1 MFSMLISETILMSKL
16 WQELLHSLSAHQA
29 WAHSQRGKTT
39 QVSCF
44 FCFYWERVIA
54 ISVSQACLFKLLP
67 ALVSR
72 CLADGCSEAFVTNSS
87 MKNHMARVHQQKE
100 KPYQVQKS
108 CFCFYDAI
116 GGFTVTCFCS
126 LFPFSVTIRAAE
138 RISTRGT
145 SSKPTH
151 SSTYRFCHFS
161 ERLHI
166 WCELLTAWPS
176 QIWVFLSFSM

>member
-1 MFSMLISETILMSKL
+1 MEARGSSVQTHRIGKWLLHRAKTMRKRPSRPIITVYISCVWLSGIMCQMFSLLISETILMSKL

-108 CFCFYDAI
+108 CFCF
-116 GGFTVTCFCS
+116 
-126 LFPFSVTIRAAE
+126 
-138 RISTRGT
+138 
-145 SSKPTH
+145 
-151 SSTYRFCHFS
+151 
-161 ERLHI
+161 
-166 WCELLTAWPS
+166 
-176 QIWVFLSFSM
+176 